1 MSRFEMKLYNWVN
14 GVLQFEEHILHFHD
28 LEEAIE
34 FAGEAVCNSV
44 KIYSSEGLVVH
55 ELTKDIVDISTYA

>member
-1 MSRFEMKLYNWVN
+1 MKLYNWVN